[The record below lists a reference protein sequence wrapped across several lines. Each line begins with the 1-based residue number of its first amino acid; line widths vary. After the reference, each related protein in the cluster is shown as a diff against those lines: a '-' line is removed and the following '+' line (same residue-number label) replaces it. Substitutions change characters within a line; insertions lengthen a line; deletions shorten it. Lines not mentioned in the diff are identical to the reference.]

1 MRVAYQG
8 VPGAFSHQACREAL
22 PAYEPVAF
30 DTFAEVIAAVAE
42 GRCERA
48 MLPVENSIAGEVTGV
63 TKLLPEAQVQVGG
76 EHLLPIRLQLLAL
89 PGAELEALRTAE
101 SHPVALA
108 QCGEALRALGLQ
120 PVERFDTAGAA
131 REVAASG
138 DLTRAAVAS
147 AAAAEL
153 YGLRMLRARLEDDV
167 SNTTRFVILAP
178 QGG

>member
-1 MRVAYQG
+1 VRVAYQG

-22 PAYEPVAF
+22 PRHEPVAF
-30 DTFAEVIAAVAE
+30 DSFAEAVAAVRD
-42 GRCERA
+42 GRCDRA

-63 TKLLPEAQVQVGG
+63 TALLPQAGLAVLG
-76 EHLLPIRLQLLAL
+76 EHLLPIGLQLLACA
-89 PGAELEALRTAE
+89 GASLAGLRTAE

-108 QCGEALRALGLQ
+108 QCGRTLRELRLQ

-147 AAAAEL
+147 QAAAEL
-153 YGLRMLRARLEDDV
+153 YGLEVLRAGVEDDV
-167 SNTTRFVILAP
+167 SNRTRFVILGP